1 MQLELKLTEPT
12 AKVVPFPLG
21 RNVGL
26 ARQTAQRLVV
36 LRGAAADAHW
46 RRVTD
51 RLFRHLVAAGVPEHC
66 AEAELESFA
75 ALVQSMI
82 DRSETAEVG

>member
-1 MQLELKLTEPT
+1 MQLELNLTEPT
-12 AKVVPFPLG
+12 ARVVPFPLG
-21 RNVGL
+21 RSQGL

-51 RLFRHLVAAGVPEHC
+51 RLFGHFVGAGVSERR

-75 ALVQSMI
+75 GLVQSFI
-82 DRSETAEVG
+82 DRDDAAEVG